1 MVSII
6 KRYDVGLM
14 RLRCRLCSEFPD
26 SDMRLFER
34 ADESF
39 LKERIEKRDFKG
51 LPFAIDALNKDLTH
65 SP

>member
-14 RLRCRLCSEFPD
+14 KLHRRLCSEFPD
-26 SDMRLFER
+26 SDQRLFER

-39 LKERIEKRDFKG
+39 LKARIEKQDFKG
-51 LPFAIDALNKDLTH
+51 LPFAIDALNKSLIR
-65 SP
+65 SR